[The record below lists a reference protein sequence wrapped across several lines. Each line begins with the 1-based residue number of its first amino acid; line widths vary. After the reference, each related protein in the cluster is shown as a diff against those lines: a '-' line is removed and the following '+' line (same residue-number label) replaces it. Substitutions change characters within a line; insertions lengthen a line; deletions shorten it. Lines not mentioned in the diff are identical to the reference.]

1 MLLQTKVLSA
11 QETIYGTNNYIEYQ
25 VGNLPIVL
33 SVPHGGRLAPST
45 IPDRTCNNAE
55 TVTDINTIE
64 LAKSISNALYELTGC
79 YPSIVI
85 CNLRRSKIDCNR
97 NIEDGACGNEEAIT
111 AWKEFNSFI
120 EQAQTKAQENFKG
133 NIFLGELHGHAH
145 DIRRGE
151 LG

>member
-79 YPSIVI
+79 YPSI
-85 CNLRRSKIDCNR
+85 CNMQSKKI
-97 NIEDGACGNEEAIT
+97 
-111 AWKEFNSFI
+111 
-120 EQAQTKAQENFKG
+120 
-133 NIFLGELHGHAH
+133 
-145 DIRRGE
+145 
-151 LG
+151 